1 MMGGDLSTKKV
12 PSHRWGPT
20 LSTNARLHNFRYA
33 FLMYV
38 ERNSEANFL
47 KCLFDLFCKFF
58 EIRRL
63 WHALMQPKLVLR
75 G

>member
-1 MMGGDLSTKKV
+1 MMEAILSTKKV

-38 ERNSEANFL
+38 ERILEANFL
-47 KCLFDLFCKFF
+47 SAYLNYFASFF
-58 EIRRL
+58 
-63 WHALMQPKLVLR
+63 KLSA
-75 G
+75 

>member
-1 MMGGDLSTKKV
+1 MEAILSTKKV

-38 ERNSEANFL
+38 ERISEANFF
-47 KCLFDLFCKFF
+47 KYLFELFCKFF
-58 EIRRL
+58 KTKRL
-63 WHALMQPKLVLR
+63 SMI
-75 G
+75 

>member
-1 MMGGDLSTKKV
+1 MIDGDLSTKKV

-38 ERNSEANFL
+38 ERISEANFL
-47 KCLFDLFCKFF
+47 KCLFELFCKFLKT
-58 EIRRL
+58 RHL
-63 WHALMQPKLVLR
+63 THVLTQP
-75 G
+75 